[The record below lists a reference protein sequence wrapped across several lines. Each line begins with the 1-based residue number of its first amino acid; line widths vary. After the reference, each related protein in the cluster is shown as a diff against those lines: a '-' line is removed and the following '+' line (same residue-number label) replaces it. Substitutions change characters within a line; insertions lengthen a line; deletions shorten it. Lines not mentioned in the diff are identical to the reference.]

1 MKEYK
6 ILLVDD
12 HEIIINGIM
21 NALLPW
27 PHFKIVEHVKNGL
40 EVYNACCAYEPD
52 ILILDLSLPGINGLD
67 IIPQLHQRWPAMNI
81 LVYTAYQQ
89 EYMTIKT
96 LAAGANGYVLKSS
109 SQQVLLAALQTVAV
123 NKRYID
129 PNVESEAIL
138 AELNAD
144 TTQSSTA
151 YFGASVRF
159 LNLLTRGIPIM
170 GSAKSYNISIKT
182 VETHRMNMMRKLQVH
197 KVTELLNCARKNE
210 VNRVLTRGRPM
221 VLSIGHIFDE
231 P

>member
-12 HEIIINGIM
+12 HEIIVNGII

-89 EYMTIKT
+89 EHMTIKT

-123 NKRYID
+123 NKRYLD
-129 PNVESEAIL
+129 PTLNREAIL

-144 TTQSSTA
+144 TTSHQ
-151 YFGASVRF
+151 
-159 LNLLTRGIPIM
+159 LLTLRERQVLKLIDEGYTNQGI
-170 GSAKSYNISIKT
+170 SEKLHISIKT

-197 KVTELLNCARKNE
+197 KATELLNCARRMNLIE
-210 VNRVLTRGRPM
+210 N
-221 VLSIGHIFDE
+221 
-231 P
+231 